1 MLLVYTVNYMEFRDA
16 KNRKFAQKNKLK
28 FRTRVLSKHT
38 GASVVSRRIRFDCV
52 SVHAEKHM

>member
-1 MLLVYTVNYMEFRDA
+1 MECR
-16 KNRKFAQKNKLK
+16 KNGKFVQTILK

-52 SVHAEKHM
+52 SVHGEKHM